1 MTGAADP
8 PGQENSPR
16 ELDAL
21 VPVLAAEFPV
31 YVFGTLRTYNGVS
44 LSARH
49 KDGAAG
55 TGVYA
60 VITTDPGEMRRALGW
75 QPMTAGRSA
84 GPYPCPTAPVPADLL
99 AFAAARDG
107 GAGVRA
113 DP

>member
-1 MTGAADP
+1 MTGTADP
-8 PGQENSPR
+8 PGQEDSPR

-31 YVFGTLRTYNGVS
+31 YVFGTLQTYNGVS

-60 VITTDPGEMRRALGW
+60 VITTDPGEMRRALG
-75 QPMTAGRSA
+75 QACGSSR
-84 GPYPCPTAPVPADLL
+84 
-99 AFAAARDG
+99 
-107 GAGVRA
+107 
-113 DP
+113 